1 MDDRF
6 EAWFLATGAD
16 NGTVNSRASNLK
28 RIEAAYGSL
37 DDHFAADSLTDLIM
51 EFTYSTQDARESRP
65 NPTRLPIS
73 GDFYN
78 NLSMYRSALN
88 RYRLFKSED
97 RGDVLPLLQDPAT
110 SRATTELETERT
122 FSLEKDLQAALRAHI
137 SQLEPG
143 LVVIDGGAE
152 RSVASGRIDILGR
165 DATGTTVV
173 IELKAVKA
181 PRDAVAQILA
191 YMGDIMAETA
201 APVRGILVAPDF
213 DAKAIAAASMVPSL
227 ALHTYAFTFSFTR
240 LP

>member
-16 NGTVNSRASNLK
+16 NGTVVSRASNLK

-37 DDHFAADSLTDLIM
+37 DDHFVADGLTGLIS
-51 EFTYSTQDARESRP
+51 EFTYSTQDARASRP
-65 NPTRLPIS
+65 NPTRLPIT

-88 RYRLFKSED
+88 RYRQFRSED
-97 RGDVLPLLQDPAT
+97 RGDIPPLPHDADVLVPNAE
-110 SRATTELETERT
+110 SSTERT
-122 FSLEKDLQAALRAHI
+122 FSLEKDLESALRKHI
-137 SQLEPG
+137 DQLESG
-143 LVVIDGGAE
+143 LTVIDGGMQ
-152 RSVASGRIDILGR
+152 RKVPSGFIDILAR
-165 DATGTTVV
+165 DAAGTTVV

-181 PRDAVAQILA
+181 PRDAVAQVLA

-227 ALHTYAFTFSFTR
+227 FLHTYAFTFSFTR